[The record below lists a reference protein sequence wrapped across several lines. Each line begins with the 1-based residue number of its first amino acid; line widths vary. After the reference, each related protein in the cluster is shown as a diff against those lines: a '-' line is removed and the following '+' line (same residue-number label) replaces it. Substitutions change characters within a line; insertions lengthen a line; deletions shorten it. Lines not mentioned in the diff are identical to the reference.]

1 MDYNEIAQLIGTLGF
16 PIIACCAL
24 FWMLNTTLK
33 ENTESN
39 RNITTAIVELTTYM
53 KRKEGDA

>member
-1 MDYNEIAQLIGTLGF
+1 MDYNEVAQLVGTLGF

-39 RNITTAIVELTTYM
+39 RNITTAILELTTYI
-53 KRKEGDA
+53 KSKEGDA

>member
-1 MDYNEIAQLIGTLGF
+1 MDYNEVAQLIGTLGF